1 MRVTGATAWTGGQYS
16 LYRVIL
22 GVFLAVHFF
31 ELVPYGTELFSDHGA
46 LPSGTL
52 SPLFGLFPNIL
63 ALSDTPSAVNAL
75 LWVGVAVSVFF
86 AIGWTD
92 RLAALLI
99 WYILACLYGRNPLI
113 ADAGMHYVGWL
124 LLAHLFLPR
133 APYGSVAA
141 LGRED
146 PGGGWRMP
154 WTIWGAAWVVMS
166 AGYAYGAAA
175 KLMGPS
181 WLDGAALLYLLDNP
195 LARDTL
201 LRDWLLSLPHL
212 PLQIATWAML
222 GVELL
227 FLPLAIFR
235 RTRGWA
241 WLMMVLV
248 HLGLACIMDLGD
260 FLPCMLILHLFTF
273 DPGWLSRPTH
283 TQPRIVFYDSTC
295 GLCHRAI
302 RLLIAEDPDGIRFHF
317 APLQGETFAQRVPEE
332 VREQLPDSLVVVNP
346 DSKLRVK
353 GAAVTVLLSD
363 LGGLWRLLG
372 LPLRLL
378 PGRVR
383 DLLYDLVAGNR
394 YRLFP
399 RTEEA
404 CPLMPPELRERFL
417 P

>member
-1 MRVTGATAWTGGQYS
+1 M
-16 LYRVIL
+16 
-22 GVFLAVHFF
+22 
-31 ELVPYGTELFSDHGA
+31 
-46 LPSGTL
+46 
-52 SPLFGLFPNIL
+52 N
-63 ALSDTPSAVNAL
+63 
-75 LWVGVAVSVFF
+75 
-86 AIGWTD
+86 
-92 RLAALLI
+92 
-99 WYILACLYGRNPLI
+99 
-113 ADAGMHYVGWL
+113 
-124 LLAHLFLPR
+124 
-133 APYGSVAA
+133 
-141 LGRED
+141 
-146 PGGGWRMP
+146 
-154 WTIWGAAWVVMS
+154 
-166 AGYAYGAAA
+166 
-175 KLMGPS
+175 
-181 WLDGAALLYLLDNP
+181 
-195 LARDTL
+195 
-201 LRDWLLSLPHL
+201 
-212 PLQIATWAML
+212 
-222 GVELL
+222 
-227 FLPLAIFR
+227 
-235 RTRGWA
+235 
-241 WLMMVLV
+241 
-248 HLGLACIMDLGD
+248 LGD

-283 TQPRIVFYDSTC
+283 TQPRIVFYDGTC

-404 CPLMPPELRERFL
+404 CPLMPQELRERFL